1 MAVDINQVADAM
13 FKMVEEVHGVKKYKP
28 GDVFKAMI
36 KKFGD
41 EGVTKKECKAA
52 MRILIDSE
60 RLVYTYFNGSWVEL
74 PGVEGA
80 AQAANAAA
88 AAKKD

>member
-1 MAVDINQVADAM
+1 MAVDLNQVADEM
-13 FKMVEEVHGVKKYKP
+13 YKMVAEVHGVKKYKP
-28 GDVFKAMI
+28 SDVFKAME
-36 KKFGD
+36 KKYEGD
-41 EGVTKKECKAA
+41 GITKKDCKAA

-80 AQAANAAA
+80 AKAAEE
-88 AAKKD
+88 AAKNK

>member
-1 MAVDINQVADAM
+1 MAVDLNQVAEDM

-28 GDVFKAMI
+28 GDIFKAMV
-36 KKFGD
+36 KKYKD
-41 EGVTKKECKAA
+41 EGFTKKDAKAA

-80 AQAANAAA
+80 AKAAED
-88 AAKKD
+88 AAKK

>member
-1 MAVDINQVADAM
+1 MAMDNEILAEEM

-28 GDVFKAMI
+28 GDIFKAMV
-36 KKFGD
+36 KKYKD
-41 EGVTKKECKAA
+41 DGVDKKQCKAA
-52 MRILIDSE
+52 IRILIDSE

-80 AQAANAAA
+80 AMAANDAAE
-88 AAKKD
+88 

>member
-1 MAVDINQVADAM
+1 MAIDNDQLAEEM
-13 FKMVEEVHGVKKYKP
+13 YKMVEEVHGVKKYKP
-28 GDVFKAMI
+28 GDVFKAMV
-36 KKFGD
+36 KKYKD
-41 EGVTKKECKAA
+41 EGVDKKQCKSA

-80 AQAANAAA
+80 AMAAED
-88 AAKKD
+88 AAKKNN

>member
-1 MAVDINQVADAM
+1 MAVDLNQVAEDM

-28 GDVFKAMI
+28 GDVLKAMV
-36 KKFGD
+36 KKYKD
-41 EGVTKKECKAA
+41 EGLTKKDAKAA
-52 MRILIDSE
+52 IRILIDSE

-80 AQAANAAA
+80 AKAAEEAAN
-88 AAKKD
+88 K

>member
-1 MAVDINQVADAM
+1 
-13 FKMVEEVHGVKKYKP
+13 
-28 GDVFKAMI
+28 
-36 KKFGD
+36 
-41 EGVTKKECKAA
+41 

-80 AQAANAAA
+80 AKAAQDAAN
-88 AAKKD
+88 K

>member
-1 MAVDINQVADAM
+1 MAMDNEKLADEM

-28 GDVFKAMI
+28 GDVFKAMV
-36 KKFGD
+36 KKYKD
-41 EGVTKKECKAA
+41 DDVNKKQCKAA

-80 AQAANAAA
+80 AMAAEE
-88 AAKKD
+88 AAKKG

>member
-1 MAVDINQVADAM
+1 MAVDLAQVADDM
-13 FKMVEEVHGVKKYKP
+13 FQMVAEVQGVKKYKP
-28 GDVFKAMI
+28 GDVLKAMA
-36 KKFGD
+36 KKYKD
-41 EGVTKKECKAA
+41 EGITKKDCKAA
-52 MRILIDSE
+52 LRTLIDSE

-80 AQAANAAA
+80 AMAAED

>member
-1 MAVDINQVADAM
+1 MAVDINEVAEEM

-28 GDVFKAMI
+28 GDVFKAMV
-36 KKFGD
+36 KKHKD
-41 EGVTKKECKAA
+41 EGFTKKDAKAA

-74 PGVEGA
+74 PGQEGA
-80 AQAANAAA
+80 AKAADDAAQQ
-88 AAKKD
+88 

>member
-1 MAVDINQVADAM
+1 MAVDLNQLADEM

-28 GDVFKAMI
+28 SDVFKAMV
-36 KKFGD
+36 KKYGD
-41 EGVTKKECKAA
+41 EGVDKKQCKSA

-74 PGVEGA
+74 PGEEGA
-80 AQAANAAA
+80 AKAANEAAN
-88 AAKKD
+88 K

>member
-1 MAVDINQVADAM
+1 MAMDNEKLAEEM

-28 GDVFKAMI
+28 GDIFKAMV
-36 KKFGD
+36 KKYKD
-41 EGVTKKECKAA
+41 DGVDKKQCKAA
-52 MRILIDSE
+52 IRILIDSE

-80 AQAANAAA
+80 AMAANEAAN
-88 AAKKD
+88 KG

>member
-1 MAVDINQVADAM
+1 MAVDLNQVADEM

-28 GDVFKAMI
+28 SDVFKAMV
-36 KKFGD
+36 KKYKD
-41 EGVTKKECKAA
+41 EGLDKKQCKAA

-74 PGVEGA
+74 PGEEGA
-80 AQAANAAA
+80 AKAANEAAN
-88 AAKKD
+88 K

>member
-1 MAVDINQVADAM
+1 MVADLNQVAEDM

-28 GDVFKAMI
+28 GDLFKAMM
-36 KKFGD
+36 KKH
-41 EGVTKKECKAA
+41 EGLSKKECKNAI
-52 MRILIDSE
+52 RILIDSE

-80 AQAANAAA
+80 ARAAEE
-88 AAKKD
+88 AAKK

>member
-1 MAVDINQVADAM
+1 MAMDNEKLAEEM

-28 GDVFKAMI
+28 GDVFKAMV
-36 KKFGD
+36 KKYKDDGF
-41 EGVTKKECKAA
+41 TKKDAKAA

-80 AQAANAAA
+80 AKAAEDAA
-88 AAKKD
+88 DN